1 MVPARRETGTDF
13 HARTPQIRADGS
25 PLGPMAPRRA
35 LNAAAADTRAR
46 STPKLLLIHSPIARK
61 RGFLADTNYS
71 ASAPGPKD
79 RHILK
84 VIGGEVEDTAMRTST
99 SNLSTP
105 FRFSGFLRDKTA
117 EQQRGRLEAWLKA
130 RGMEHEDEW
139 RVAGYN
145 PPWTIPQL
153 RRNEV
158 LVTLR

>member
-1 MVPARRETGTDF
+1 
-13 HARTPQIRADGS
+13 
-25 PLGPMAPRRA
+25 
-35 LNAAAADTRAR
+35 
-46 STPKLLLIHSPIARK
+46 
-61 RGFLADTNYS
+61 
-71 ASAPGPKD
+71 
-79 RHILK
+79 
-84 VIGGEVEDTAMRTST
+84 MRTST

-130 RGMEHEDEW
+130 RGMEHEDDW

-158 LVTLR
+158 LVSGRPRLQRLRLPRSGPQKRRGLRLPRSA